1 MVSFP
6 KLSLP
11 SFSLSAMP
19 FLGKP
24 EPIALD
30 IGSTFIKVVHIKGSA
45 KNYQLVKFGMIPLPP
60 EVIVEGAVMDAGRVV
75 DAIKELLSSQKI
87 STKHVVLSVSGSSV
101 IIKRVA
107 VTDMSEEELAESIK
121 WEAEQYIPFSID
133 DVNIDFQKLG
143 PGPTEGQADV
153 LLVAVKKD
161 KINDY
166 INLVKEA
173 GLEPVV
179 MDVDAFALANMYELN
194 YSREEGTTALLN
206 IGASVMNIN
215 ILRDGMSIFTRDITV
230 GGNRYSEALQRDFG
244 LSYEDAERIKQGE
257 ASGDVDH
264 EQAVQAITAVT
275 EDIVSEIQ
283 RSFDFFRSTTGNES
297 VQRILVSGGCAKIN
311 RFTSILSERIEVP
324 VEVTN
329 PFKNI
334 KVDPKKFDTAYME
347 SVAPM
352 FGVAV
357 GLAIRR
363 PGDR

>member
-1 MVSFP
+1 M
-6 KLSLP
+6 L
-11 SFSLSAMP
+11 FS
-19 FLGKP
+19 KKI

-30 IGSTFIKVVHIKGSA
+30 IGSTFIKLVKLKGSN
-45 KNYQLVKFGMIPLPP
+45 KNYQLVKFGMVPLPP

-75 DAIKELLSSQKI
+75 EAIKELLASQKV
-87 STKHVVLSVSGSSV
+87 STKEVVISVSGSSV
-101 IIKRVA
+101 IIKRVSVA
-107 VTDMSEEELAESIK
+107 DMTDEELAESIK

-133 DVNIDFQKLG
+133 DVNVDFQKLG
-143 PGPTEGQADV
+143 PGATEGQADV

-194 YSREEGTTALLN
+194 YDLEAGTTALLN

-215 ILRDGMSIFTRDITV
+215 ILKDGASIFTRDITV
-230 GGNRYSEALQRDFG
+230 GGNRYTEALQRDFG
-244 LSYEDAERIKQGE
+244 LSYEDAEKVKQGGGVE
-257 ASGDVDH
+257 GADKDQVASVMSS
-264 EQAVQAITAVT
+264 VT
-275 EDIVSEIQ
+275 DDIVAETQ
-283 RSFDFFRSTTGNES
+283 RSFEFFRSTTGS
-297 VQRILVSGGCAKIN
+297 DKVSRVLVSGGCARVGN
-311 RFTSILSERIEVP
+311 FTAVLSERLGIP
-324 VEVTN
+324 AEVTN

-334 KVDPKKFDTAYME
+334 KIDSKRFAPALLAE
-347 SVAPM
+347 SAPLCA
-352 FGVAV
+352 VAV

>member
-1 MVSFP
+1 MF
-6 KLSLP
+6 
-11 SFSLSAMP
+11 FS
-19 FLGKP
+19 KKI

-30 IGSTFIKVVHIKGSA
+30 IGSTFIKLIQLKGANKS
-45 KNYQLVKFGMIPLPP
+45 YQLVKFGMVPLPP

-75 DAIKELLSSQKI
+75 DAIKELLTAQKVT
-87 STKHVVLSVSGSSV
+87 TKEVVISVSGSSV

-107 VTDMSEEELAESIK
+107 VADMSDEELAESIK

-133 DVNIDFQKLG
+133 DVNVDFQKLG
-143 PGPTEGQADV
+143 PGAAEGQADV

-166 INLVKEA
+166 VNLVKEA

-194 YSREEGTTALLN
+194 YDIAAGITALLN

-215 ILRDGMSIFTRDITV
+215 ILKDGASIFTRDITV
-230 GGNRYSEALQRDFG
+230 GGNRYTEALQRDFG
-244 LSYEDAERIKQGE
+244 LTYEDAEKVKRGE
-257 ASGDVDH
+257 GVEGADK
-264 EQAVQAITAVT
+264 EQIDSVMSSVT
-275 EDIVSEIQ
+275 DDIVSETQ
-283 RSFDFFRSTTGNES
+283 RSFEFFRSTTGS
-297 VQRILVSGGCAKIN
+297 DKVSRVLVSGGCARVGN
-311 RFTSILSERIEVP
+311 FAAVLSERLEIP
-324 VEVTN
+324 VEVSN

-334 KVDPKKFDTAYME
+334 KVDPKRFDAAVIE
-347 SVAPM
+347 QSAPLSA
-352 FGVAV
+352 VAV

>member
-1 MVSFP
+1 M
-6 KLSLP
+6 L
-11 SFSLSAMP
+11 FSR
-19 FLGKP
+19 KI

-30 IGSTFIKVVHIKGSA
+30 IGSTFIKLVQLKGSG

-75 DAIKELLSSQKI
+75 DAIKELLAAQKVT
-87 STKHVVLSVSGSSV
+87 TKEVVISVSGSSV

-107 VTDMSEEELAESIK
+107 VADMTDEELAESIK

-133 DVNIDFQKLG
+133 DVNVDFQKLG
-143 PGPTEGQADV
+143 AGAAQGQADV

-166 INLVKEA
+166 VNLVKEA

-194 YSREEGTTALLN
+194 YDVEVGTTALLN

-215 ILRDGMSIFTRDITV
+215 ILKDGTSIFTRDITV
-230 GGNRYSEALQRDFG
+230 GGNRYTEALQRDFG
-244 LSYEDAERIKQGE
+244 LTYEDAEKVKRGE
-257 ASGDVDH
+257 DVESADKEQISGVMSS
-264 EQAVQAITAVT
+264 VT
-275 EDIVSEIQ
+275 EDIVAETQ
-283 RSFDFFRSTTGNES
+283 RSFEFFRSTTGSEKVS
-297 VQRILVSGGCAKIN
+297 QVLVSGGCARIGH
-311 RFTSILSERIEVP
+311 FTSILSERLEIP
-324 VEVTN
+324 VEVAN
-329 PFKNI
+329 PFKNVKI
-334 KVDPKKFDTAYME
+334 DAKKFDTAIVE
-347 SVAPM
+347 DSSPLCAVAI
-352 FGVAV
+352 

>member
-1 MVSFP
+1 MFSFL
-6 KLSLP
+6 KKTE
-11 SFSLSAMP
+11 P
-19 FLGKP
+19 F
-24 EPIALD
+24 ALD
-30 IGSTFIKVVHIKGSA
+30 IGSTFIKLVHLKGA
-45 KNYQLVKFGMIPLPP
+45 GKNYQLAKFGMVPLPP

-75 DAIKELLSSQKI
+75 DAIKELLSSQKVT
-87 STKHVVLSVSGSSV
+87 TKHVVLSVSGSSV

-107 VTDMSEEELAESIK
+107 VTDMSDEELAESIK

-143 PGPTEGQADV
+143 PGPAEGQADV

-194 YSREEGTTALLN
+194 YEMEAGTTALLN

-215 ILRDGMSIFTRDITV
+215 VLRDGMSIFTRDITV

-244 LSYEDAERIKQGE
+244 LSYDDAEKVKQGGGAE
-257 ASGDVDH
+257 GVDR
-264 EQAVQAITAVT
+264 EQVAGAMSTVT
-275 EDIVSEIQ
+275 EDIVAEIQ
-283 RSFDFFRSTTGNES
+283 RSFDFFRSTTGSEP
-297 VQRILVSGGCAKIN
+297 VQRVLVSGGCAKIE
-311 RFTSILSERIEVP
+311 RFINTLGARLEIPAEVAS
-324 VEVTN
+324 

-334 KVDPKKFDTAYME
+334 KVDPKKFDPALME